1 MLIKDIIMCQIITF
15 SVVYPTDPR
24 GSLYYHNFIA
34 YLPDKK
40 GEKLFDITLG
50 NDKLEIW
57 YKNGSKEIQEKVN
70 GVWHTRKYVL
80 SNKTGPK
87 GIQQK
92 SNGAWV
98 WSSDNT

>member
-34 YLPDKK
+34 HLPDKK
-40 GEKLFDITLG
+40 GENYLIKTLG